1 MDVFGQA
8 LQDYYRDNTDSK
20 LWLYNS
26 YGHPEEM
33 PVDVFFRNE
42 DEMPELELLALSLCR
57 GMILDIGAGVGSHA
71 LILQER
77 DLDVTALEISAKAC
91 DIMKDRGVNKV
102 INADILSFADG
113 RYDTLLLLM
122 NGIGLVGSVSELR
135 LILGKFKTLL
145 LPGGQLI
152 FDSSDISYL
161 YDDISLPHG
170 KYFGEIAYQY
180 EYRSNFGEW
189 FNWLYI
195 DSTLLNEVATEE
207 GWKMELLLDDEM
219 DQYLARLTPV
229 NQCE

>member
-1 MDVFGQA
+1 MDIFGQA
-8 LQDYYRDNTDSK
+8 LQDYYHGIKDSK

-57 GMILDIGAGVGSHA
+57 GTVLDIGAGVGSHA
-71 LILQER
+71 LILQGR
-77 DLDVTALEISAKAC
+77 GLNVTALEISGLAC
-91 DIMKDRGVNKV
+91 DIIKERGVKQV
-102 INADILSFADG
+102 INADILDFTDG
-113 RYDTLLLLM
+113 KYDTLLLLM
-122 NGIGLVGSVSELR
+122 NGIGLAGSVPSLR
-135 LILGKFKTLL
+135 LLLRNFKTLL
-145 LPGGQLI
+145 RPGGQMI

-161 YDDISLPHG
+161 YDDINVPER

-180 EYRSNFGEW
+180 EYQSKFGDW

-195 DSTLLNEVATEE
+195 DSTLLNQVATEE
-207 GWKMELLLDDEM
+207 SWKMELLLDDEM

-229 NQCE
+229 S